1 MKKTQGNLRKICI
14 IVFTCSKKWIKMSE
28 GDDLPLKNTS
38 PISSQLPVHSA
49 LTLMSNS
56 SVLNMIQRWA
66 HEKKKKTVAS
76 LVRVCLPPPDL
87 LGYATPQALW
97 EDRIHGFFQVSL
109 TEVGSAVLGS
119 MFIWITHQD
128 HCQDCQQLW
137 KICFWISN
145 KAQF

>member
-1 MKKTQGNLRKICI
+1 MKKTQGTLRKVCI
-14 IVFTCSKKWIKMSE
+14 IVFTCSKKWIKVSE
-28 GDDLPLKNTS
+28 GDHLPLKNTS
-38 PISSQLPVHSA
+38 PVSSQPPVHSA

-97 EDRIHGFFQVSL
+97 EDTIHGFFPSVPDRGGFSCFGEHVYMDNSSGPL
-109 TEVGSAVLGS
+109 SGLSATVENL
-119 MFIWITHQD
+119 FLNLQ
-128 HCQDCQQLW
+128 
-137 KICFWISN
+137 
-145 KAQF
+145 